1 MKIVRSNILFVF
13 LIIPLLFVFSCEKM
27 ESPYLGSE
35 IEDEAGMDI
44 AMKSKE
50 SGELMAPPGPSSGE
64 APALEINL
72 ETIMIIKTAE
82 LKLKVDD
89 FLETFETVQGIVDSE
104 GGFIADS
111 STYKSEEDTMSG
123 DVTIRVDPDKFVS
136 LIDKIK
142 VLGDLEYQ
150 RITGEDITK
159 EYYDLEARLKSKE
172 NTERRLL
179 ELLAKQTKSVK
190 DILEVEI
197 ELGRVREE
205 IESMKGTLRYYDNLV
220 GLSTVHLNMYEPE
233 PLALSASRIFGPI
246 KEALRDSLVIL
257 SESFAAMIYFLM
269 VVIPWAI
276 LGVCLFYIIRAIVR
290 KSRKKKEETKAK
302 KK

>member
-1 MKIVRSNILFVF
+1 MKILKSKILFVT
-13 LIIPLLFVFSCEKM
+13 LIIPLLFALSCEKM
-27 ESPYLGSE
+27 ESPYLGAD
-35 IEDEAGMDI
+35 IDDEEGMDI
-44 AMKSKE
+44 AMKSE
-50 SGELMAPPGPSSGE
+50 EIVGPMAPPAPSTVE
-64 APALEINL
+64 APAPEIDL
-72 ETIMIIKTAE
+72 KSRKIIKNAE

-89 FLETFETVQGIVDSE
+89 FMETFDLVQGIVESE

-123 DVTIRVDPDKFVS
+123 DVTIRVHPDRFVS

-150 RITGEDITK
+150 KIAGEDITK
-159 EYYDLEARLKSKE
+159 EYYDLEARLKNKE

-179 ELLAKQTKSVK
+179 DLLAKKTNNVK
-190 DILEVEI
+190 DILEVEM
-197 ELGRVREE
+197 ELGRVRDE
-205 IESMKGTLRYYDNLV
+205 IESMRGTLRYYDNLV

-233 PLALSASRIFGPI
+233 PLAFSASRIFRPI
-246 KEALRDSLVIL
+246 KEALKDSLVIL
-257 SESFAAMIYFLM
+257 SKSFAAIIYFLM
-269 VVIPWAI
+269 FVIPWAI

-290 KSRKKKEETKAK
+290 KSRVKKEEAKAK